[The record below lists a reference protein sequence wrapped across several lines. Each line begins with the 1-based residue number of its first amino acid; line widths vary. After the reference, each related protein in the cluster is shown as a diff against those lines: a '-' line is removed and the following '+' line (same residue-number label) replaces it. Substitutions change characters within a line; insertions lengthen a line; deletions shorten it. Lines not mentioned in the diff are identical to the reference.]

1 MRTIRWA
8 IPLVAV
14 ASAVALR
21 LTLRGAL
28 AEDSPFLLFFAAVMV
43 SAAYGGR
50 GPGLMATA
58 LAAAAANFFLTPPF
72 YRFSVNGRSEIVAL
86 LLFVTEGSVISIISG
101 RLHQAVRESRRLE
114 RRVLEIADRERAR
127 IGRDLHDGLG
137 QQLLG
142 AALLAKSAE
151 SRLAANDSTTT
162 LVDDV
167 RHVQRVVGDA
177 LSWTRD
183 LARQLS
189 ATTIANDGL
198 LPALQDLAD
207 NAERLFSIRC
217 VATAEPGL
225 RSPSPLV
232 CEHLYRIAQEAI
244 TNAVK
249 HGRAWNVELAW
260 RGNGD
265 RQVLEIRDTGQGFQ
279 TSSEEPR
286 DGIGLH
292 VMRSRAELIGGDLSI
307 GKGENLLGAVV
318 RCEFRA
324 EIPERS

>member
-1 MRTIRWA
+1 
-8 IPLVAV
+8 
-14 ASAVALR
+14 
-21 LTLRGAL
+21 
-28 AEDSPFLLFFAAVMV
+28 
-43 SAAYGGR
+43 
-50 GPGLMATA
+50 
-58 LAAAAANFFLTPPF
+58 
-72 YRFSVNGRSEIVAL
+72 
-86 LLFVTEGSVISIISG
+86 
-101 RLHQAVRESRRLE
+101 VRESRRLE

-207 NAERLFSIRC
+207 NAQRLFSIRC
-217 VATAEPGL
+217 VASADPGL
-225 RSPSPLV
+225 RSPPPLV

-260 RGNGD
+260 RGSGD
-265 RQVLEIRDTGQGFQ
+265 QQVLEIRDTGHGFQ
-279 TSSEEPR
+279 TLSNAEPPR

-292 VMRSRAELIGGDLSI
+292 VMRSRAELIGGELSI

-318 RCEFRA
+318 RCKFRA